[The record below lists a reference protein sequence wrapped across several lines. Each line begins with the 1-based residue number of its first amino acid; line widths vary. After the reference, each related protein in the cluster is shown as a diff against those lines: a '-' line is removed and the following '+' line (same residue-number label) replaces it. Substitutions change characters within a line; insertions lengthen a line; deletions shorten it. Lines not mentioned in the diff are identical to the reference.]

1 MGRGTNRWKVEEPT
15 LAAYAAVDVVGRGP
29 VLVLAPHPD
38 DEVFGCAGALMGHH
52 ANGDTITIVV
62 VTDGGAG
69 STVGGYVEE
78 RRAESERAA
87 EVLGVPAPEFW
98 GLADRSL
105 AYGEALTA
113 RIQAALAQTGA
124 TFVYLPSPTDL
135 HPDHRA
141 VGLSGLEAV
150 RRSGNVKISAVLY
163 EVGAPLSRPNRLLD
177 LTRRRHQKRAA
188 LECFHSQESRQRYAE
203 QIEALNRFRTY
214 TLPGEVTAA
223 EAFRVIAQPNVGP
236 ELQSLLAGDLRLDGS
251 LVASDAS
258 TPLVSVIV
266 RTIGRDTLGEALQ
279 SIATQLYPHVEVV
292 VVNAAGRPL
301 PLEQTCGRF
310 PVRIVGGDEPLERA
324 CAANVGLENAKGQ
337 LVSFLDDDDWLYPHH
352 LDRLVG
358 VLTSQRS
365 ARAAYAG
372 VECIV
377 TQPDGSRT
385 KGTVYQDAF
394 DPARLITENYLPIH
408 APVFER
414 SLFTE
419 GCRFDES
426 LALYEDWDFWLQLS
440 RKTTFLHVPEI
451 GAAYRMPGGS
461 ALSGARSGA
470 AAEAA
475 ASSMLAKWSK
485 QWTADELASIWA
497 AARSHLSPR
506 SEPKSALQTVQ
517 AALEGETQERQATQA
532 LLVRAQAQLDEARGS
547 LDRHARIARE
557 SLDLCRLEATE
568 ARAAEAQAR
577 KELEHHAR
585 IAKEALE
592 LASRR
597 YDDLLTTSTHRL
609 TDLERQVL
617 EARGSRDA
625 LVREL
630 GETKHALS
638 SALRHAEVAEAAL
651 YLSRNE
657 TAALRTAA
665 AQASESTGA
674 AVLARDLALMQTRTE
689 LAALRAT
696 PALRGARTLAGLSPR
711 LERVLGLA
719 LGPAALGAPLA
730 STPLPPMSAPPQPF
744 TPTEPTPR
752 PADGLD
758 WGSFRR
764 TTPVSANW
772 GFERGTPI
780 DRHYAERFFSARRER
795 ITGLVLEV
803 QRDEFSSRYGER
815 IERVDTVDFV
825 DTWKPTF
832 LCDLGQPGN
841 VLPEATYDCV
851 MVPFT
856 LHVIDGVENAM
867 RQLFRALKPGGVM
880 LCTMSAFVP
889 LEPPGDH
896 DYWHLPA
903 PGWVEL
909 AKRTSPSAQYA
920 ATSYG
925 NPLSALAAIMGLA
938 SEELTAA
945 ELDVV
950 DARFPVMVGLEVKA
964 PR

>member
-1 MGRGTNRWKVEEPT
+1 MGRNTSRSKVEEPS
-15 LAAYAAVDVVGRGP
+15 LVPYAAVSQVGRGP
-29 VLVLAPHPD
+29 ALVLAPHPD
-38 DEVFGCAGALMGHH
+38 DEVFGCAGAVMRHQ
-52 ANGDTITIVV
+52 ANGDAVTIVV

-69 STVGGYVEE
+69 STDPEAYVKA

-87 EVLGVPAPEFW
+87 EVLGVPRPEFW

-105 AYGEALTA
+105 VYGEALTA
-113 RIQAALAQTGA
+113 RIEAALARTGA
-124 TFVYLPSPTDL
+124 CFVYLPSPTDL

-141 VGLSGLEAV
+141 LGLSGLEAV
-150 RRSGNVKISAVLY
+150 RRSGKAELSAVLY
-163 EVGAPLSRPNRLLD
+163 EVGAPLARPNRLLD
-177 LTRRRHQKRAA
+177 LTLLREKKRAA
-188 LECFHSQESRQRYAE
+188 LECFASQEGRQRYAE

-214 TLPGEVTAA
+214 TLPVEIAAA
-223 EAFRVIAQPNVGP
+223 EAFRVIPQPAIGP
-236 ELQSLLAGDLRLDGS
+236 ELQALLSSDLRLDGAI
-251 LVASDAS
+251 VPSDVS
-258 TPLVSVIV
+258 MPLVSVIV

-292 VVNAAGRPL
+292 VVNASGAPL
-301 PLEQTCGRF
+301 PLEPTCGRF
-310 PVRIVGGDEPLERA
+310 PLRIVGGDARLERA
-324 CAANVGLENAKGQ
+324 RAANVGLEHAKGR
-337 LVSFLDDDDWLYPHH
+337 LVAFLDDDDWLYPHH

-377 TQPDGSRT
+377 TQPDGTRT
-385 KGTVYQDAF
+385 KGTLYQDPF
-394 DPARLITENYLPIH
+394 DPARLLTENYLPIH

-414 SLFTE
+414 ALFTDE
-419 GCRFDES
+419 GCRFDEA
-426 LALYEDWDFWLQLS
+426 LTLYEDWDFWLQLS

-461 ALSGARSGA
+461 ALSGARASHV
-470 AAEAA
+470 AEAA
-475 ASSMLAKWSK
+475 ASAMLAKWSGR
-485 QWTADELASIWA
+485 WTPDELATLWA
-497 AARSHLSPR
+497 SARSHLSPS
-506 SEPKSALQTVQ
+506 SEQKQAR
-517 AALEGETQERQATQA
+517 AALEAQRHEQQATQA

-547 LDRHARIARE
+547 LDRHSRIAKE
-557 SLDLCRLEATE
+557 ALDLCRLEATE

-577 KELEHHAR
+577 KELDHHAR
-585 IAKEALE
+585 VAKEALE
-592 LASRR
+592 LAARR
-597 YDDLLTTSTHRL
+597 HQELLDTSTQRF
-609 TDLERQVL
+609 TELERQVL
-617 EARGSRDA
+617 EACGSRDA

-651 YLSRNE
+651 YLARSE
-657 TAALRTAA
+657 AAALRSEVTR
-665 AQASESTGA
+665 ASESTGA
-674 AVLARDLALMQTRTE
+674 AIVARDQALMQAHAE
-689 LAALRAT
+689 LVALRST
-696 PALRGARTLAGLSPR
+696 RALRGARTLAGLSPR

-719 LGPAALGAPLA
+719 LGPVALGAPVV
-730 STPLPPMSAPPQPF
+730 SPPLPPPAPPQVI
-744 TPTEPTPR
+744 TPIAPTPR

-780 DRHYAERFFSARRER
+780 DRHYADRFFSARREL
-795 ITGLVLEV
+795 ISGLVLEV
-803 QRDEFSSRYGER
+803 QRDEFSSRYGDR

-832 LCDLGQPGN
+832 LCDLGQPGT
-841 VLPEATYDCV
+841 VLPEARYDCV

-856 LHVIDGVENAM
+856 LHVIDGVEHAM

-903 PGWVEL
+903 PGWAEL
-909 AKRTSPSAQYA
+909 AKRTAPA
-920 ATSYG
+920 AKYRAISYG

-938 SEELTAA
+938 SEELIPA

-950 DARFPVMVGLEVKA
+950 DARFPVMVGLEVRA